1 MFEFAYHDNELFE
14 NLKYQSRIHQKSEYD
29 FTFENRFLIYHY
41 PALNRYLYVAYDKK
55 TGYGSEV
62 CRRKTEIKPVGYH
75 TMLKD
80 ILYSIKYTGD
90 SRYLGCF
97 KQDPIKVIDSVFRVI
112 LPEYGYAV
120 REEQIRLCKEMYIGL
135 TKRQAAIC
143 EAEVGTG
150 KTMAYLVAGL
160 IAKMTGFYTEEPVTI
175 TTSSIELQKAIVE
188 REIPTLSKILY
199 EYGLLDR
206 PLTAVLRK
214 GKDHY
219 FCKMR
224 YRDFVAAASE
234 HPEKYAHLLRQF
246 KVCNF
251 ENCAFD
257 MDEIKMPTM
266 LKAKISVQGN
276 CAKCK
281 MKNNCKYASFRERT
295 SDIHK
300 VDFQVT
306 NHNLYLTDMRLRAFE
321 GNQLLLPSHYVI
333 IDEAHKLREVSQCI
347 FGEQLY
353 QGAVPRYL
361 NSVKFLC
368 GEKTDL
374 TEYKMLLST
383 ANSLNERLF
392 DSLRQKALTCEADEG
407 VLLIDLNTEENK
419 NISQLLETIKCI
431 EHYRKKP
438 TPHTAI
444 RSHSIV
450 EALKSM
456 TATGRVNIWVEIDEN
471 GKFTLCSC
479 TKQLGEVMYE
489 KVWNRNRSH
498 VLTSG
503 TLSDGT
509 DFEYLKDEIGLDHIK
524 MHFLLETHTDS
535 PFDYQNHARLYLPT
549 GIPHPSVTDT
559 ETYINAIADN
569 IEQLVHV
576 TNGHTAILFTSYK
589 TLHAV
594 HGKLADKLNGYDVIC
609 MTKSNKTAIGDFKK
623 SKNAVLFASG
633 SMWEGVDVAGDKLSS
648 VIIVRLPFPMA
659 SSFTELKK
667 EGCEDIQEFIRSYA
681 IPEMA
686 IKLRQGVG
694 RLIRTETDTGVVSIL
709 DARANDRYRDI
720 VGSVLGKYPK
730 ISSISEVEDFL
741 RAVKPKEYFN

>member
-1 MFEFAYHDNELFE
+1 MFEFTYNDNELFE
-14 NLKYQSRIHQKSEYD
+14 NLKFQSRIHPDSEYD

-41 PALNRYLYVAYDKK
+41 PALHKHLYVAYDKQ

-62 CRRKTEIKPVGYH
+62 CRSKAKIKKAEYH
-75 TMLKD
+75 SMMKD

-90 SRYLGCF
+90 KRYFGYF
-97 KQDPIKVIDSVFRVI
+97 KQEPLKVIESIFRVI
-112 LPEYGYAV
+112 LPEYGYAI
-120 REEQIRLCKEMYIGL
+120 REEQIRLCKNIYTGL

-160 IAKMTGFYTEEPVTI
+160 VAKMTGFYRYEPVTI

-188 REIPTLSKILY
+188 REIPALSRILC
-199 EYGLLDR
+199 EYGLLER

-224 YRDFVAAASE
+224 FRDFIASTSE
-234 HPEKYAHLLRQF
+234 HPDKYVELHRKL
-246 KVCNF
+246 KECDF
-251 ENCAFD
+251 ENRAFD
-257 MDEIKMPTM
+257 LDKIKMPTM

-281 MKNNCKYASFRERT
+281 MKGNCKYAAFRERAG
-295 SDIHK
+295 SVGN

-306 NHNLYLTDMRLRAFE
+306 NHNLYLTDMRLRAFDE
-321 GNQLLLPSHYVI
+321 SQVLLPSHYVI
-333 IDEAHKLREVSQCI
+333 IDEAHKLREVAQTV
-347 FGEQLY
+347 FGNQLY

-368 GEKTDL
+368 GDKTDSE
-374 TEYKMLLST
+374 EYKSFLSA
-383 ANSLNERLF
+383 ANELNEKLF
-392 DSLRQKALTCEADEG
+392 DCLHQKTLACETGES
-407 VLLIDLNTEENK
+407 VLLIDFDAKERRLV
-419 NISQLLETIKCI
+419 SDLLSVVKSI
-431 EHYRKKP
+431 EHCRKKP
-438 TPHTAI
+438 TAHTAI

-450 EALKSM
+450 EALRSM
-456 TATGRVNIWVEIDEN
+456 TATGRVNIWMEIDEN
-471 GKFTLCSC
+471 GRYTLCSC
-479 TKQLGEVMYE
+479 TKQLGKLMHQ
-489 KVWNRNRSH
+489 KVWDRNRSH

-509 DFEYLKDEIGLDHIK
+509 NFEYLKKEIGLNYVK
-524 MHFLLETHTDS
+524 KNLLLEAHTDS
-535 PFDYQNHARLYLPT
+535 PFDYRNHTRLYLPT
-549 GIPHPSVTDT
+549 DIPHPSDSDT
-559 ETYINAIADN
+559 EAYITAVAEN
-569 IEQLVHV
+569 IEKLVGV

-594 HGKLADKLNGYDVIC
+594 YDRLADKLAKYDVIC
-609 MTKSNKTAIGDFKK
+609 MTRSNKTAISDFKK

-648 VIIVRLPFPMA
+648 VMIVRLPFPMA

-667 EGCEDIQEFIRSYA
+667 EGCENIQEFIQTYA

-694 RLIRTETDTGVVSIL
+694 RLIRTETDTGVISVL
-709 DARANDRYRDI
+709 DARANGRYRDI
-720 VGSVLGKYPK
+720 IDSVLGKYPRVSG
-730 ISSISEVEDFL
+730 IDELEAFM
-741 RAVKPKEYFN
+741 RAVKPDEYWR